1 MKLRKL
7 FAAGLALVMTLAM
20 AAPAFAADDA
30 SITIDPNTPATG
42 SSAGEI

>member
-20 AAPAFAADDA
+20 AAPTMAAE
-30 SITIDPNTPATG
+30 ITVENGKKNETYTA
-42 SSAGEI
+42 